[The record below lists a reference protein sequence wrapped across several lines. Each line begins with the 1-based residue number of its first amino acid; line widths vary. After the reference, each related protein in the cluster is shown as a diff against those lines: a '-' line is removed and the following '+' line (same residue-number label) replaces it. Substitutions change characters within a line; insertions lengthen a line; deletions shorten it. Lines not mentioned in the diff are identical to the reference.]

1 LALIR
6 VDALDPKV
14 AEDTAQRLAQL
25 ARDTPAGLSDQVEV
39 LGPTPAP
46 LARLR
51 GRFRF
56 RVLLRATERGPL
68 RSVLGALDR
77 ALGDFDRRVRIVL
90 DVDPVG
96 MM

>member
-1 LALIR
+1 
-6 VDALDPKV
+6 
-14 AEDTAQRLAQL
+14 
-25 ARDTPAGLSDQVEV
+25 
-39 LGPTPAP
+39 
-46 LARLR
+46 
-51 GRFRF
+51 
-56 RVLLRATERGPL
+56 VLLRATERGPL